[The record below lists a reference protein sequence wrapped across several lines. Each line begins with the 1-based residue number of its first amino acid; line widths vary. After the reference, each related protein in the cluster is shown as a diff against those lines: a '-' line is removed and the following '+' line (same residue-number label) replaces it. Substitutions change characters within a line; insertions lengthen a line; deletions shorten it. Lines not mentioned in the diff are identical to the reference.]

1 MKTLK
6 ITVIASILFF
16 AASFSLSAQSPATTP
31 SETPSWIIKQAK
43 EYVAKFKDE
52 LKLSPADSAIFTNEY
67 ISRTLRTSAAYKI
80 ATTPEE
86 KKEAVD
92 VSIKEYF
99 QSLKSKISPALYG
112 KYMAFLNR
120 PKSN

>member
-1 MKTLK
+1 MKTNK
-6 ITVIASILFF
+6 ISFIACIVLIAISV
-16 AASFSLSAQSPATTP
+16 SLSAQSPVTTP
-31 SETPSWIIKQAK
+31 TETPSWVIKQAK

-52 LKLSPADSAIFTNEY
+52 LKLSPADSTIFTDEF
-67 ISRTLRTSAAYKI
+67 ISRTLRTSAACKL

-86 KKEAVD
+86 KKEAANI
-92 VSIKEYF
+92 STKEYF
-99 QSLKSKISPALYG
+99 ENLKKKISPALYS

>member
-1 MKTLK
+1 MKTTK
-6 ITVIASILFF
+6 IIVIASILFF
-16 AASFSLSAQSPATTP
+16 AASFSLSAQSPATTQ

-52 LKLSPADSAIFTNEY
+52 LKLSPADSTIFTDEY
-67 ISRTLRTSAAYKI
+67 ISRTVKTSAAYKT

-92 VSIKEYF
+92 VCIKEYF
-99 QSLKSKISPALYG
+99 QSLKSKISPALYS
-112 KYMAFLNR
+112 KYMAFLSR